1 MGGTLYVNR
10 MHGRKYMYNLVC
22 FVVTE
27 LSHITSLLLLTYLV
41 GRIVSLDAG
50 NNGTG
55 EGPTCDIQVECN
67 SIKSMQGHLLN
78 QPV

>member
-1 MGGTLYVNR
+1 
-10 MHGRKYMYNLVC
+10 MYSLVC
-22 FVVTE
+22 FVVTG
-27 LSHITSLLLLTYLV
+27 LSHITSPLLPTYLV
-41 GRIVSLDAG
+41 GHIVSLDAG

-67 SIKSMQGHLLN
+67 SIKSMPDRLLN